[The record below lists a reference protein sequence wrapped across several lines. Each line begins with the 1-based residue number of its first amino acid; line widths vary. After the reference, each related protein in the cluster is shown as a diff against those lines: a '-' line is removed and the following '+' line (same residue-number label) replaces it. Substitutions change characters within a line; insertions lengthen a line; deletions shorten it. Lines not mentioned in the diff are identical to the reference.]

1 MIIDLRKRKG
11 TKEYNQLF
19 MFRHIGS
26 VMYIYIYIY
35 IYYILYIIYY
45 IYIYYIY
52 IYIYIYIWYSPLKDF

>member
-26 VMYIYIYIY
+26 VMYIYIYI
-35 IYYILYIIYY
+35 IYYILYIYLYMY
-45 IYIYYIY
+45 IFSK
-52 IYIYIYIWYSPLKDF
+52 WTPF

>member
-26 VMYIYIYIY
+26 V
-35 IYYILYIIYY
+35 
-45 IYIYYIY
+45 IY
-52 IYIYIYIWYSPLKDF
+52 IYIYIYIIYYIFIYICIYSVNGLHSREKDYLERTK